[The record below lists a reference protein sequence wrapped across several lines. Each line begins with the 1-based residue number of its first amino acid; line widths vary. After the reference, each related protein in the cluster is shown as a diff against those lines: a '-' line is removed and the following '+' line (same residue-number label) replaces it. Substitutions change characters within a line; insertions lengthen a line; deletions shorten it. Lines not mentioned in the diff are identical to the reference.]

1 MTTVARPLAAPNT
14 TLPGLALSI
23 LTASLGI
30 SIVMVALPRLSEAF
44 ATSIAASQWV
54 VLSFILASTVASVII
69 GRLADV
75 AGRRRLLAGCL
86 LLFAGASVLAFAA
99 PNLAVLLAARGIQG
113 VAAAGMMALPM
124 ALIRDLLPPERS
136 GTAMGVL
143 GSTSAIGTA
152 LGPSVGG
159 LLLGQYGWRSVFL
172 VLVPMALG
180 TLLLLMRSLPR
191 DVPTARRSGGLLGDP
206 AGTLLLAVTL
216 VAYSLSMTLGGGLFW
231 PLLAATVLGAA
242 VLAGIERRAAA
253 PLIPPAL
260 LRGGGLPGKLAM
272 NVLVSAVMMSTLV
285 VGPFFLAF
293 GLGLSDR
300 AVGLVMSVG
309 PAVAA
314 LSGFP
319 AGRLTDRI
327 GAERASL
334 LGLVQIVI
342 GTSCLALLPTLIGT
356 VGYLVSLSLLTPG
369 FQLFFAANN
378 TATLARTEP
387 DQRGT
392 VSGLL
397 NLSRNLGFITGT
409 SAMAALFA
417 WASGG
422 TVATASPG
430 ALATGMSVT
439 FLLSAALALG
449 AVAASVRAAWRR

>member
-191 DVPTARRSGGLLGDP
+191 DVPSARRSGGLLGDP

-231 PLLAATVLGAA
+231 PLLAATALGAA

-253 PLIPPAL
+253 PLIPP
-260 LRGGGLPGKLAM
+260 RCC
-272 NVLVSAVMMSTLV
+272 
-285 VGPFFLAF
+285 
-293 GLGLSDR
+293 
-300 AVGLVMSVG
+300 
-309 PAVAA
+309 VAA
-314 LSGFP
+314 VC
-319 AGRLTDRI
+319 
-327 GAERASL
+327 RAS
-334 LGLVQIVI
+334 
-342 GTSCLALLPTLIGT
+342 
-356 VGYLVSLSLLTPG
+356 
-369 FQLFFAANN
+369 
-378 TATLARTEP
+378 
-387 DQRGT
+387 
-392 VSGLL
+392 
-397 NLSRNLGFITGT
+397 SR
-409 SAMAALFA
+409 
-417 WASGG
+417 
-422 TVATASPG
+422 
-430 ALATGMSVT
+430 
-439 FLLSAALALG
+439 
-449 AVAASVRAAWRR
+449 

>member
-99 PNLAVLLAARGIQG
+99 SNLAVLLIARGIQG

-180 TLLLLMRSLPR
+180 TLLLLMRSLPQ
-191 DVPTARRSGGLLGDP
+191 DVPSARRSGGLLGDP
-206 AGTLLLAVTL
+206 AGTLLLAVLRRVIYLITCGSCCGRSGAARFGRPMFTGPYAVRSAEVGDLL
-216 VAYSLSMTLGGGLFW
+216 VGWRCDGLTRV
-231 PLLAATVLGAA
+231 PPAGSHASGVVQKEKEQARHARHAVPGTRRLAAGA
-242 VLAGIERRAAA
+242 R
-253 PLIPPAL
+253 P
-260 LRGGGLPGKLAM
+260 
-272 NVLVSAVMMSTLV
+272 
-285 VGPFFLAF
+285 
-293 GLGLSDR
+293 
-300 AVGLVMSVG
+300 
-309 PAVAA
+309 
-314 LSGFP
+314 
-319 AGRLTDRI
+319 
-327 GAERASL
+327 
-334 LGLVQIVI
+334 
-342 GTSCLALLPTLIGT
+342 
-356 VGYLVSLSLLTPG
+356 
-369 FQLFFAANN
+369 
-378 TATLARTEP
+378 
-387 DQRGT
+387 
-392 VSGLL
+392 
-397 NLSRNLGFITGT
+397 
-409 SAMAALFA
+409 
-417 WASGG
+417 
-422 TVATASPG
+422 
-430 ALATGMSVT
+430 
-439 FLLSAALALG
+439 
-449 AVAASVRAAWRR
+449 

>member
-99 PNLAVLLAARGIQG
+99 SNLAVLLIARGIQG

-180 TLLLLMRSLPR
+180 TLLLLMRSLPQ
-191 DVPTARRSGGLLGDP
+191 DVPSARRSGGLLGDP

-231 PLLAATVLGAA
+231 PLLAATALGAA

-260 LRGGGLPGKLAM
+260 LGGGGLPGKLAM

-439 FLLSAALALG
+439 FLLSAALVLG

>member
-99 PNLAVLLAARGIQG
+99 SNLAVLLIARGIQG

-180 TLLLLMRSLPR
+180 TLLLLMRSLPQ
-191 DVPTARRSGGLLGDP
+191 DVPSARRSGGLLGDP

-231 PLLAATVLGAA
+231 PLLAATALGAA

-260 LRGGGLPGKLAM
+260 LGGGGLPGKLAM

-449 AVAASVRAAWRR
+449 VVAASVRAAWRR

>member
-75 AGRRRLLAGCL
+75 AGRRQLLAGCL

-180 TLLLLMRSLPR
+180 TLLLLMRSLPQ
-191 DVPTARRSGGLLGDP
+191 DVPSARRSGGLLGDP

-231 PLLAATVLGAA
+231 PLLAATALGAA

-260 LRGGGLPGKLAM
+260 LGGGGLPGKLAM

-430 ALATGMSVT
+430 ALATGMSVP
-439 FLLSAALALG
+439 FLLSAALVLG

>member
-1 MTTVARPLAAPNT
+1 
-14 TLPGLALSI
+14 
-23 LTASLGI
+23 
-30 SIVMVALPRLSEAF
+30 
-44 ATSIAASQWV
+44 
-54 VLSFILASTVASVII
+54 
-69 GRLADV
+69 
-75 AGRRRLLAGCL
+75 
-86 LLFAGASVLAFAA
+86 
-99 PNLAVLLAARGIQG
+99 
-113 VAAAGMMALPM
+113 
-124 ALIRDLLPPERS
+124 
-136 GTAMGVL
+136 
-143 GSTSAIGTA
+143 
-152 LGPSVGG
+152 
-159 LLLGQYGWRSVFL
+159 
-172 VLVPMALG
+172 
-180 TLLLLMRSLPR
+180 
-191 DVPTARRSGGLLGDP
+191 LLGDP

-216 VAYSLSMTLGGGLFW
+216 VAYSLSMTLGGSLFW
-231 PLLAATVLGAA
+231 PLMAATALGAA

-260 LRGGGLPGKLAM
+260 LGGGGLPGKLAM

>member
-75 AGRRRLLAGCL
+75 AGRRQLLAGCL

-180 TLLLLMRSLPR
+180 TLLLLMRSLPQ
-191 DVPTARRSGGLLGDP
+191 DVPSARRSGGLLGDP

-231 PLLAATVLGAA
+231 PLLAATALGTA

-253 PLIPPAL
+253 PLIPPAM

-430 ALATGMSVT
+430 ALATGMSVP
-439 FLLSAALALG
+439 FLLSAALVLG

>member
-1 MTTVARPLAAPNT
+1 
-14 TLPGLALSI
+14 
-23 LTASLGI
+23 
-30 SIVMVALPRLSEAF
+30 
-44 ATSIAASQWV
+44 
-54 VLSFILASTVASVII
+54 
-69 GRLADV
+69 
-75 AGRRRLLAGCL
+75 
-86 LLFAGASVLAFAA
+86 
-99 PNLAVLLAARGIQG
+99 
-113 VAAAGMMALPM
+113 
-124 ALIRDLLPPERS
+124 
-136 GTAMGVL
+136 
-143 GSTSAIGTA
+143 
-152 LGPSVGG
+152 
-159 LLLGQYGWRSVFL
+159 
-172 VLVPMALG
+172 
-180 TLLLLMRSLPR
+180 
-191 DVPTARRSGGLLGDP
+191 
-206 AGTLLLAVTL
+206 
-216 VAYSLSMTLGGGLFW
+216 
-231 PLLAATVLGAA
+231 
-242 VLAGIERRAAA
+242 
-253 PLIPPAL
+253 
-260 LRGGGLPGKLAM
+260 M

-314 LSGFP
+314 MSGFP

-439 FLLSAALALG
+439 FLLSAALVLG
-449 AVAASVRAAWRR
+449 VVAASVRAAWRR

>member
-75 AGRRRLLAGCL
+75 AGRRQLLAGCL

-180 TLLLLMRSLPR
+180 TLLLLMRSLPQ
-191 DVPTARRSGGLLGDP
+191 DVPSARRSGGLLGDP

-231 PLLAATVLGAA
+231 PLLAATALGAA

-260 LRGGGLPGKLAM
+260 LGGGGLPGKLAM

-449 AVAASVRAAWRR
+449 VVAASVRAAWRR